1 MTSTKKDPVLVVLQL
16 SGGNDA
22 VNTIVPY
29 ADPNYADNRP
39 LVRVSEDQVLHIDDS
54 VGFNPAMAPIKELYE
69 RMHH

>member
-29 ADPNYADNRP
+29 GDSFYADNRP
-39 LVRVSEDQVLHIDDS
+39 VVRVAEDQVLPVNDH
-54 VGFNPAMAPIKELYE
+54 VGFNPAMAPIESAL
-69 RMHH
+69 